1 MRRPGSP
8 VSRPRTC
15 RQPCD
20 QFLVSQTA
28 TLSDIDILRRDRRV
42 ISLIGVS
49 HCASHFYQL
58 ALPPLFLLINQAEE
72 HSFVKLAALT
82 TAFYVASAVCQPFS
96 GFLVDRFGARRV
108 LLAGLGLLAGATTL
122 MGVLPLYP
130 VLFGLSI
137 LAGIGNSVFHPCDY
151 SIMNATISE
160 GRMARAFSIHMFG
173 GYVGYVLAPVSMIFL
188 GNLIG
193 WQSAIIVAGAF
204 GLLLF
209 AILWGGSRDFRDSTH
224 ERADAGSAPEPIAAS
239 VKALMSA
246 PVIMCWVFFFLV
258 AMGQMGLMT
267 FVPTLM
273 HEIYS
278 FELQAAGAFVSV
290 MIGAVMVGVLCGG
303 YVGDVLR
310 RPDMVVTVGY
320 LVGAGLVASIWHF
333 EQSKWVLYGIFA
345 VVGFL
350 YGVVFPSRELLIRAA
365 TPKGASGRVF
375 GFVYSGMD
383 FGAALIPVLF
393 GWFVDTG
400 IPRTAFLCVAV
411 LWILSVIVMLM
422 TNAATKKQALAA
434 AE

>member
-1 MRRPGSP
+1 M
-8 VSRPRTC
+8 
-15 RQPCD
+15 
-20 QFLVSQTA
+20 SQAA
-28 TLSDIDILRRDRRV
+28 TLSDTDVLRRDRRV

-49 HCASHFYQL
+49 HGASHFYQL
-58 ALPPLFLLINQAEE
+58 ALPPLFLLINGAEGF
-72 HSFVKLAALT
+72 SYVQLASLT
-82 TAFYVASAVCQPFS
+82 MAFYIASAVCQPFS
-96 GFLVDRFGARRV
+96 GFLVDRFGARVV

-122 MGVLPLYP
+122 MGIIPILP
-130 VLFGLSI
+130 VLLVLSI

-160 GRMARAFSIHMFG
+160 GRMARAFSFHMFG
-173 GYVGYVLAPVSMIFL
+173 GYAGYVLAPVSMIFL
-188 GNLIG
+188 GNLVG
-193 WQSAIIVAGAF
+193 WQLAITAAGAV
-204 GLLLF
+204 GLVLF

-224 ERADAGSAPEPIAAS
+224 ERAESGAAQEPLRES
-239 VKALMSA
+239 VKTLTTA
-246 PVIMCWVFFFLV
+246 PVIMCWVFFFFT

-278 FELQAAGAFVSV
+278 FDLQAAGAFVSV
-290 MIGAVMVGVLCGG
+290 MIGAVMIGVLCGG
-303 YVGDVLR
+303 YIGDYFR
-310 RPDMVVTVGY
+310 KPDLIVTGGYTVG
-320 LVGAGLVASIWHF
+320 AFLVASIWLLDMTSW
-333 EQSKWVLYGIFA
+333 QLYGIFA

-400 IPRTAFLCVAV
+400 IPRTAFLCVAI
-411 LWILSVIVMLM
+411 LWLLSVVVMQM